1 MPQLLQC
8 LILAALTLGLPVD
21 TLGPA
26 RLSALPDALVLTR
39 VVQGAWDDED
49 DLLNEAFE
57 AVEQAAQQ
65 RGLLL
70 GTKRVVIREVMGPKT
85 FKSRAGYVIE
95 TYAQPAVLGNG
106 LELHKLPHAKAWV
119 ADGKGDADALTKT
132 RRRVLDEVEKPG
144 VNRFQGV
151 ELLEIFDGDPDEDAT
166 PFAIYAPIK

>member
-1 MPQLLQC
+1 
-8 LILAALTLGLPVD
+8 
-21 TLGPA
+21 
-26 RLSALPDALVLTR
+26 
-39 VVQGAWDDED
+39 
-49 DLLNEAFE
+49 
-57 AVEQAAQQ
+57 
-65 RGLLL
+65 
-70 GTKRVVIREVMGPKT
+70 
-85 FKSRAGYVIE
+85 VIE
-95 TYAQPAVLGNG
+95 THAQPAMLGNG